1 MEKNLRDWL
10 SAIRRYLAV
19 TVAGHLVWEA
29 LHVPLYGIW
38 EEGNTAEIAFAVVHC
53 TGGDLLI
60 ALTSL
65 VGALMLAGSPRW
77 PARRFHVVAALT
89 IAFGVL
95 YTIYSEWLNVSV
107 RGSWSYSARMPI
119 LPLLGTGL
127 SPLLQWIVV
136 PGAALV
142 ATRLSDRR
150 EASALDAG

>member
-1 MEKNLRDWL
+1 MEKNPRDWL
-10 SAIRRYLAV
+10 SAIRCYLGV

-38 EEGNTAEIAFAVVHC
+38 EAGDTAEIAFAVVHC

-60 ALTSL
+60 ASAAL

-77 PARRFHVVAALT
+77 PARRFHVVATLT

-95 YTIYSEWLNVSV
+95 YTVYSEWLNVSV
-107 RGSWSYSARMPI
+107 RGSWSYSARMPT
-119 LPLLGTGL
+119 LPPLGTGV

-136 PGAALV
+136 PGAALI
-142 ATRLSDRR
+142 AARLSDRR
-150 EASALDAG
+150 GRRTECR